1 LEKNYKT
8 IKGFELSDPL
18 DYFNIMKE
26 GGKFKFK
33 PGHGYEYSS
42 IGYILLQ
49 YVLASLD
56 GAKTWK
62 DYD

>member
-1 LEKNYKT
+1 ME
-8 IKGFELSDPL
+8 
-18 DYFNIMKE
+18 E

-33 PGHGYEYSS
+33 PGKGEEYSS

-49 YVLASLD
+49 YVVATLK
-56 GAKTWK
+56 GAKSWK